1 VEKKER
7 KLMNFT
13 APDSEWIRRRVQR
26 EAAGGTVQ
34 EVVRGRRS
42 WRKEKGVTQ
51 ARRHWS
57 ALSRV
62 SSMSRMV
69 AGLNEW
75 LITSSI
81 CTEIGTSYISN
92 EMKIIMVP

>member
-1 VEKKER
+1 MRTKHWKFEWKKER
-7 KLMNFT
+7 EEKLMNFT

-26 EAAGGTVQ
+26 DAAGGCTVL
-34 EVVRGRRS
+34 EVIWGSRS
-42 WRKEKGVTQ
+42 WMKEKGVTQ

-81 CTEIGTSYISN
+81 CTE
-92 EMKIIMVP
+92 